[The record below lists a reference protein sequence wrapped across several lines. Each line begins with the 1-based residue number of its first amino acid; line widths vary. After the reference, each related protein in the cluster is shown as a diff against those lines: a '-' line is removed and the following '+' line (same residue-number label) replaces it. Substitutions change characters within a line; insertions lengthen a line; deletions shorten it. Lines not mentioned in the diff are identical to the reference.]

1 MTIPNRRLVVL
12 LAAFLIVVGTL
23 RPQAQDPPKPDA
35 APAPEFKDL
44 DSFFKSLPPAT
55 VPALNADAAL
65 LYSAVPLGCLDELQA
80 RPTGRTYFWEA
91 TYKTVDNYDKTRAFY
106 GCGDWHTAVGATYTL
121 VRLLK
126 QYPQLPVD
134 GLVRE
139 KLNDHLG
146 RQNFEGELAYFKDA
160 GQFERPYG
168 YAWLLKLNAELGTWK
183 DPDAARWVDN
193 VAPLAKY
200 FADSLVA
207 YLIDLDRANKT
218 ATQANTAFALN
229 LLLDYVDITHDTA
242 IQRSA
247 EATARRFFVTDKDCA
262 TETEAATAELISPCL
277 SEAAAMARVLDQ
289 KAYVPWLDA
298 FLPPAFSTKFRPLTT
313 VSFDT
318 PAGGGRR
325 GGGRGQRGGAAQ
337 ADAPPVAQGPPP
349 PQTTGTGAG
358 GERGRG
364 DQPQTIEGQQ
374 AASAAGAGGPGGGR
388 GGPPA
393 NPRATMIGLAWTRAD
408 AFSRI
413 ASALPADDKRAPVF
427 RRLAE
432 IHAAKAAQGMT
443 DPVAL
448 DAAWLGTYAVAYL
461 APPSGDKPSP
471 GDKK

>member
-1 MTIPNRRLVVL
+1 MTIRNHRLAIAVAAL
-12 LAAFLIVVGTL
+12 LIVGTL
-23 RPQAQDPPKPDA
+23 GPRAQEKPQDPAKPAA
-35 APAPEFKDL
+35 APVPEFKDL
-44 DSFFKSLPPAT
+44 DSFFKSLPASV
-55 VPALNADAAL
+55 VPPLNADVAL

-91 TYKTVDNYDKTRAFY
+91 TFKTVDNYDKTRAFY

-126 QYPQLPVD
+126 EYPALPVD

-160 GQFERPYG
+160 GAFERPYG
-168 YAWLLKLNAELGTWK
+168 YAWLLKLHAELGTWR

-193 VAPLAKY
+193 VAPLGKF
-200 FADSLVA
+200 FADALIA

-218 ATQANTAFALN
+218 ATQANTAFALG

-242 IQRSA
+242 IQRA
-247 EATARRFFVTDKDCA
+247 TEATSRRFFLTDKDCA
-262 TETEAATAELISPCL
+262 TDTEAATAEMISPCL
-277 SEAAAMARVLDQ
+277 SEAALMARVLDQ
-289 KAYVPWLDA
+289 RAYVTWLDA
-298 FLPPAFSTKFRPLTT
+298 FMPAAFTAKFRPLTT
-313 VSFDT
+313 ISFDV

-325 GGGRGQRGGAAQ
+325 GGGRGQRGGAAP
-337 ADAPPVAQGPPP
+337 AETPPLAQGPPP
-349 PQTTGTGAG
+349 PQTTGAGPG

-374 AASAAGAGGPGGGR
+374 AAAAAAGAGPGGGGR
-388 GGPPA
+388 GGPPP

-408 AFSRI
+408 AFGRI
-413 ASALPADDKRAPVF
+413 ASALPADDKRVPVF
-427 RRLAE
+427 KRLAA

-443 DPVAL
+443 DPAAL
-448 DAAWLGTYAVAYL
+448 DAPWLGTYAVAYL
-461 APPSGDKPSP
+461 APPTGDRK
-471 GDKK
+471 